1 MVNITVINGT
11 TAVRANVIANRIN
24 STEVALVKAMMI
36 ENLKEKMKHGVAH
49 FIFRKKNGE
58 LRECW
63 GTTQPSLANAMTNG
77 RGESREQYATTAF
90 YDVTKGVWRS
100 FRWESLVQVF

>member
-36 ENLKEKMKHGVAH
+36 ENLKQKMKHGVAH
-49 FIFRKKNGE
+49 FVFRKKNGE

-63 GTTQPSLANAMTNG
+63 GTTQPALASAMTNG

-90 YDVTKGVWRS
+90 YSVTDGAWRS

>member
-1 MVNITVINGT
+1 MTNITVINGA
-11 TAVRANVIANRIN
+11 TAVRANVIANRTN
-24 STEVALVKAMMI
+24 STEIGLVKAMLI
-36 ENLKEKMKHGVAH
+36 ENLKEKMKNGVAH

-63 GTTQPSLANAMTNG
+63 GTTQSALANAMTNG
-77 RGESREQYATTAF
+77 RGESRELYATTAF
-90 YDVTKGVWRS
+90 FDVTKGAWRC

>member
-1 MVNITVINGT
+1 MTNITVINGA
-11 TAVRANVIANRIN
+11 TAVRANVIANRTN
-24 STEVALVKAMMI
+24 STEIGLVKAMMI

-49 FIFRKKNGE
+49 FIFREKNGE

-63 GTTQPSLANAMTNG
+63 GTTQSAFANAMING
-77 RGESREQYATTAF
+77 RGESRELYATTAF
-90 YDVTKGVWRS
+90 FDVTKGAWRC

>member
-1 MVNITVINGT
+1 MTNIAIINGA
-11 TAVRANVIANRIN
+11 TAVRANVIAKRTN
-24 STEVALVKAMMI
+24 STEIALVKAMMI

-49 FIFRKKNGE
+49 FVFRKKNGE
-58 LRECW
+58 LREGW
-63 GTTQPSLANAMTNG
+63 GTTQSTLANAMTNG

-90 YDVTKGVWRS
+90 YDVTKGAWRS